1 MPSTASKI
9 HATAVGRRKTS
20 SALVRIVSGDGSITV
35 NDVPADK
42 YFPGL
47 TAKSR
52 YQAPFKTIGV
62 EKYSAVVRVVGGGPT
77 GQLDATVLGI
87 SRALV
92 EIKDTFK
99 PQLRLAGLVTRDPR
113 QRQRRMIGTGGKAR
127 RQKQSPKR

>member
-9 HATAVGRRKTS
+9 HAMAIGRRKTS
-20 SALVRIVSGDGSITV
+20 SASVRIVSGDGSVTV
-35 NDVPADK
+35 NNLPADQ
-42 YFPGL
+42 YFPGIA
-47 TAKSR
+47 AKAR
-52 YQAPFKTIGV
+52 YQAPFKAIDV
-62 EKYSAVVRVVGGGPT
+62 NKYSAVVRVVGGGRI

-99 PQLRLAGLVTRDPR
+99 PQLRTAGLMTRNPR
-113 QRQRRMIGTGGKAR
+113 QRQRRMIGTGGKSR